1 MLPKNVILASQSP
14 RRKEMLGWVLPTFSA
29 QPADLD
35 ESMRE
40 DESPAEYVQRLAL
53 SKARAVHVASWGQS
67 GVLGADTIVL
77 LEGKVLGKPAT
88 RSEALEMLTELRG
101 REHQV
106 LTAIAWIPAG
116 GDEVFTDVCVS
127 RVPMRD
133 YTRQEMLD
141 YIHSGDPYD
150 KAGGYAI
157 QSTDFH
163 PVENFAGCYA
173 SVMGMP
179 LCHLKRTL
187 ARAGV
192 ILEVNLPKICLNHL
206 NYTCFISKRVL
217 QGVAAG

>member
-1 MLPKNVILASQSP
+1 
-14 RRKEMLGWVLPTFSA
+14 MLGWVLPTFSA

-141 YIHSGDPYD
+141 
-150 KAGGYAI
+150 
-157 QSTDFH
+157 
-163 PVENFAGCYA
+163 
-173 SVMGMP
+173 
-179 LCHLKRTL
+179 
-187 ARAGV
+187 
-192 ILEVNLPKICLNHL
+192 
-206 NYTCFISKRVL
+206 
-217 QGVAAG
+217 

>member
-1 MLPKNVILASQSP
+1 
-14 RRKEMLGWVLPTFSA
+14 MLGWVLPTFSA